1 MKAQIILCMLGFSS
15 IAYAQQSI
23 YSRHN
28 QQLPT
33 NAVIQE
39 NTLQRTFEHLD
50 KSKIETGVLLDAAV
64 EFADLKKYNGIL
76 TDSSSTNAKII
87 GDIYNTL
94 VMGKVSENKGN
105 LMSPADFQN
114 LWFGTQT
121 TDVLPVAGVYFRYN
135 ELSEANH
142 WYFKNQQLSPVGRT
156 ADISTTTLSISP
168 DNQLRDVYANGVW
181 QNPYDIHTVFAMAPI
196 ANSHN
201 KLNFKVIFPQDLF
214 QSNDGNKIA
223 ELAVKFSE
231 NDTFKVVQYGQEM
244 TVNYP
249 AVGNYQWTYRL
260 TLNDGS
266 VLYSQHPFNITS
278 DLGKYVNTDDTTSRG
293 HTPYR
298 KVELEN
304 FQYFIPFPP
313 MVQNRPKLTLYIRYR
328 QGQSQITRPFI
339 VAEGFDA
346 GHITAP
352 RKEGGDNTIEGF
364 LDNLTGDLYYA
375 LKNYDIIYVDWGLG
389 QII

>member
-1 MKAQIILCMLGFSS
+1 
-15 IAYAQQSI
+15 
-23 YSRHN
+23 
-28 QQLPT
+28 
-33 NAVIQE
+33 
-39 NTLQRTFEHLD
+39 
-50 KSKIETGVLLDAAV
+50 
-64 EFADLKKYNGIL
+64 
-76 TDSSSTNAKII
+76 
-87 GDIYNTL
+87 
-94 VMGKVSENKGN
+94 MGKISQNRGG
-105 LMSPADFQN
+105 LMPPADFQK
-114 LWFGTQT
+114 LWFGSQA
-121 TDVLPVAGVYFRYN
+121 TDVLPVAGVYFKYN
-135 ELSEANH
+135 SFSEANNM
-142 WYFKNQQLSPVGRT
+142 YFQTLHISPMRRRM
-156 ADISTTTLSISP
+156 ADISTSTLSITP
-168 DNQLRDVYANGVW
+168 NNQIRDVYTNGVW
-181 QNPYDIHTVFAMAPI
+181 QNPYDTHTVFAMAPI

-201 KLNFKVIFPQDLF
+201 KLNFKIIFPQDLF